1 MRNMDAGAVVLLL
14 MTAVL
19 LGGPLYVFLV
29 KRTKPVPRDW
39 SGRPSRGFAP
49 TGDEPLDGE

>member
-1 MRNMDAGAVVLLL
+1 MDIGGVVLLL

-29 KRTKPVPRDW
+29 KRKKPVPRDW
-39 SGRPSRGFAP
+39 SGRPSHRFAT
-49 TGDEPLDGE
+49 TGDDPLDGE